1 MKSLTFLFV
10 LFLSI
15 QVFAQS
21 TEADAEVQTGPT
33 ITFEEKSHN
42 FGEINQGEKVQYDFV
57 YKNTG
62 SEPLIISNVRTSC
75 GCTAPNWSKEPLPV
89 GESATLKIVFN
100 SAGKRGMQNKIITI
114 TSNAT
119 NNPERVKITGNVIY
133 TTPAASQ

>member
-42 FGEINQGEKVQYDFV
+42 FGGINQGEKVQYDFV

-100 SAGKRGMQNKIITI
+100 STGKRGMQNKIITI

-133 TTPAASQ
+133 PPAASQ